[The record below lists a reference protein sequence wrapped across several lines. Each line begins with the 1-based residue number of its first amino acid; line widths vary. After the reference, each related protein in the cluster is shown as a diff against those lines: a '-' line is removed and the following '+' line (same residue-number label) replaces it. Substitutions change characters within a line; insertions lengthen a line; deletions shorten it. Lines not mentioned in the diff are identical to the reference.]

1 MTYNFTVSPDFNPVH
16 LSGWFIFNTWL
27 QKSLGE
33 GIHLE
38 LYNDTTK
45 LRQAIADDAIDL
57 IYVNPYEATVL
68 VREKGF
74 IPVAAPAQA
83 SDEAIVAVRAD
94 SPVQQVEQ
102 LSAGVRIAATAD
114 PDVHRM
120 SMIMLEPAD
129 LSAGNVEFVQR
140 DTYVQVAKELI
151 QGQADLGFFLAETYN
166 DLSSMIRQQLR
177 PLLASQIRTI
187 HHVLLIGPRFSQ
199 RRDDLQKILVAM
211 TEDAKGKG
219 VLDSLA
225 LRGWQ
230 PLEQEDMEFMIDLM
244 DTLDSD

>member
-27 QKSLGE
+27 QRRLGE
-33 GIHLE
+33 GIHLA
-38 LYNDTTK
+38 LYNDTTN
-45 LRQAIADDAIDL
+45 LRQAIAADTIDL

-74 IPVAAPAQA
+74 VPVAAPAQSA
-83 SDEAIVAVRAD
+83 DEAIVAVRAD

-102 LSAGVRIAATAD
+102 LSAGIRIAATAN

-129 LSAGNVEFVQR
+129 LHADNVQFVSR

-151 QGQADLGFFLAETYN
+151 LGQADVGFFLAETYN
-166 DLSSMIRQQLR
+166 DLSGVIRQQLR

-187 HHVLLIGPRFSQ
+187 HHVLLIGPRFAP
-199 RRDDLQKILVAM
+199 RREEIQQALVTMAD
-211 TEDAKGKG
+211 DAKGKG
-219 VLDSLA
+219 VLDSLG
-225 LRGWQ
+225 LRGWV

-244 DTLDSD
+244 DTLESD